1 MRASVLYI
9 RKYAGI
15 LNLSATED
23 LPSSIYYVVYI
34 YKMTTLGLCLT
45 EVARM

>member
-1 MRASVLYI
+1 MRAGDVLYI

-23 LPSSIYYVVYI
+23 LPNSIYYVEHI
-34 YKMTTLGLCLT
+34 
-45 EVARM
+45 